1 MVYTKSTMLRSEF
14 IHKTAY
20 MLNKFEGKRTSIIK
34 LVKLMVIADVYKMR
48 NHISEILPRE
58 KYFAMKNGPV
68 PSVTADLINIAEDRL
83 SENLIKI
90 VKPLWRRITDKGT
103 TWDMIELI
111 GTPDMDYISELDVE
125 VLDRIF
131 EEYGAYTPEQL
142 IEETHKYHAW
152 KKHEKALEAG
162 SKREKMDVLDFFT
175 DDDGPG
181 KVERGDIE
189 SAKRCFLLSWI
200 P

>member
-1 MVYTKSTMLRSEF
+1 MSFEY
-14 IHKTAY
+14 IHKAAY

-48 NHISEILPRE
+48 KYALDILPRE

-68 PSVTADLINIAEDRL
+68 PSRTADLINLAEEHL
-83 SENLIKI
+83 TENEYTMAKS
-90 VKPLWRRITDKGT
+90 VWKKVTNGGT
-103 TWDMIELI
+103 TWDMVELI
-111 GTPDMDYISELDVE
+111 REPDMDYISEFDIE
-125 VLDRIF
+125 VLDHIY
-131 EEYGAYTPEQL
+131 EQYGSYTPEQL

-162 SKREKMDVLDFFT
+162 SKREPIYTPDFF
-175 DDDGPG
+175 DHDDGPG
-181 KVERGDIE
+181 GTFGKKYLEDSRE
-189 SAKRCFLLSWI
+189 CFVLSWI